1 MRNTAYLPLSLEAA
15 LLGDAQNWRDDRKT
29 WRRKKRRSD
38 GTVRVSRPRS
48 PAEDRSFRNRRAEL
62 LARLGSHDRA
72 AKHQA
77 KVLDGCCPR
86 HPCGNAA
93 CPACVGAFQHAF
105 VRIATRFMKRVDPGD
120 GTIFAVSII
129 PADEMIKRSGLPG
142 LDLTNFCRRMR
153 ERLKPIV
160 PHCAW
165 IILGVDLSLNSD
177 KEKRWKPTWCPHLYG
192 FAQTNLSRREL
203 KAELKKLFP
212 AYPPIVHRPV
222 KVKRFKPSRYGTS
235 YLLKPDFKRR
245 ITYLHSKGDRSK
257 DAPLRSRR
265 RAELQQV
272 LRWLD
277 GTRISDRLLLI
288 GLKTVR
294 SNTGVKIVPIAI
306 STVDRPDAK
315 LCSTRPS
322 RGSPKVRNAGN
333 RIASEYRQ
341 DGNPREISKRSRSVS
356 TSSRRSAR

>member
-1 MRNTAYLPLSLEAA
+1 
-15 LLGDAQNWRDDRKT
+15 
-29 WRRKKRRSD
+29 
-38 GTVRVSRPRS
+38 
-48 PAEDRSFRNRRAEL
+48 
-62 LARLGSHDRA
+62 
-72 AKHQA
+72 
-77 KVLDGCCPR
+77 
-86 HPCGNAA
+86 
-93 CPACVGAFQHAF
+93 
-105 VRIATRFMKRVDPGD
+105 MKRVNPTD
-120 GTIFAVSII
+120 GTIFAVSLI

-165 IILGVDLSLNSD
+165 MMLGVDLSLNLG
-177 KEKRWKPTWCPHLYG
+177 KEKPWKPAWCPHFYG
-192 FAQTNLSRREL
+192 FAQTNLSRRKL
-203 KAELKKLFP
+203 KAKLKKLFP

-245 ITYLHSKGDRSK
+245 ITYPHSEGDRSK

-315 LCSTRPS
+315 LCSTPPR
-322 RGSPKVRNAGN
+322 RASPKGRKAGN

-341 DGNPREISKRSRSVS
+341 DRNPREISKRSRSVS
-356 TSSRRSAR
+356 TSSRRNAR